1 MTPEQLEI
9 VLRRVLETGGWEIAG
24 FFVLAAT
31 LVVVAWYTKET
42 MDLRKATVAM
52 LAETRRQRLGVAS
65 LGRKRG
71 AGRQDPYGSTAARRK
86 AFLQVSMEQNMGCAV
101 GACLGCVVM
110 GTTGVPQRVC
120 REGPVFGSDELVWEG
135 AWSMPEAAAR

>member
-1 MTPEQLEI
+1 M
-9 VLRRVLETGGWEIAG
+9 
-24 FFVLAAT
+24 
-31 LVVVAWYTKET
+31 VA
-42 MDLRKATVAM
+42 
-52 LAETRRQRLGVAS
+52 RQRLGVAS

-71 AGRQDPYGSTAARRK
+71 AGRQDPYGSTTARRK

-135 AWSMPEAAAR
+135 PWSMPEAAAR